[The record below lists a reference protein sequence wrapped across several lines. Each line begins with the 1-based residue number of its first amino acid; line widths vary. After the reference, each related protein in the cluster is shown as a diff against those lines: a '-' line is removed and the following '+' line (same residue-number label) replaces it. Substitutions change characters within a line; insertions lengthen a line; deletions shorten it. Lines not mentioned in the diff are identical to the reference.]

1 MAALS
6 GGTRYRMTLES
17 VARNIETHLGTL
29 GWFDGGRQHEPI
41 VVIDEFPD
49 DKDEV
54 AVNTLAFS
62 MGDSFTKLMEL
73 GGQGETLSLPMF
85 TDFFAENDGIGRDLV
100 GDIYQHV
107 QTIKSFDVLDHD
119 QATPTVEFKVAVFEE
134 ASEVRKPTRAVNP
147 WQRHWFVCAFVV
159 EDERFNQ

>member
-1 MAALS
+1 MPLS

-17 VARNIETHLGTL
+17 VAQNIQAFLATE
-29 GWFDGGRQHEPI
+29 GWFDPGRQHEPI
-41 VVIDEFPD
+41 TVIDEFPD

-62 MGDSFTKLMEL
+62 MGDTFTRPMEL
-73 GGQGETLSLPMF
+73 GSQAENLSIPMF
-85 TDFFAENDGIGRDLV
+85 CDFFAENDGLGRHLV

-107 QTIKSFDVLDHD
+107 QTIKAFDVLDYD
-119 QATPTVEFKVAVFEE
+119 QATPTVDFTVAVREE
-134 ASEVRKPTRAVNP
+134 TSEIRKPERAVNA
-147 WQRHWFVCAFVV
+147 WQQHWFVCSFLV

>member
-17 VARNIETHLGTL
+17 VARDIETYLGTL
-29 GWFDGGRQHEPI
+29 GWFDGGRQHAPI

-54 AVNTLAFS
+54 ASNTLAFS
-62 MGDSFTKLMEL
+62 MGDSFTRTTEL
-73 GGQGETLSLPMF
+73 GSQAEQLSIPMF
-85 TDFFAENDGIGRDLV
+85 ADFFAENDGVGRHLT

-107 QTIKSFDVLDHD
+107 QTTKVFAVLDYD
-119 QATPTVEFKVAVFEE
+119 QATPSAEFNVAVVEE
-134 ASEVRKPTRAVNP
+134 ASEVRKPERAVNP
-147 WQRHWFVCAFVV
+147 WQRHWFVCAFIV
-159 EDERFNQ
+159 EDERSNQ

>member
-17 VARNIETHLGTL
+17 VARDIEAFLATE
-29 GWFDGGRQHEPI
+29 GWFDSGREHQPI

-54 AVNTLAFS
+54 AINTLAFS
-62 MGDSFTKLMEL
+62 MGDSFTRTLEL
-73 GGQGETLSLPMF
+73 GSQAEQLSIPMF
-85 TDFFAENDGIGRDLV
+85 VDFFAENDGMGRDVV
-100 GDIYQHV
+100 GDIYEHV
-107 QTIKSFDVLDHD
+107 QKIKSFDVLDYD
-119 QATPTVEFKVAVFEE
+119 QATPTVEFSVAVFEE
-134 ASEVRKPTRAVNP
+134 ASEIRKPERAVNP
-147 WQRHWFVCAFVV
+147 WQRHWYVCAFVV